1 MLYIFT
7 GTDIGKAKAR
17 ARELAKE
24 YELVVFGEGGEP
36 IEKALGV
43 LASHGLFVSMP
54 ALLFDRVRESEE
66 GKVFLEDYA
75 QALHESKVPVF
86 IVEPKLTA
94 TELKKF
100 PSSAKKEFFGAEEIT
115 QPQPNVFAFTDA
127 FLSGDRK
134 RAWIQYRTLMLAGSS
149 AEEIHGAMVWAV
161 RSMLLSLKTSGPTE
175 AGLKPFVYSKSKKF
189 GEKIGIEKAETLSS
203 SLISAYHR
211 SRMGEGGL
219 DLLLEDLL
227 LAK

>member
-17 ARELAKE
+17 ARELAE
-24 YELVVFGEGGEP
+24 GYEVVVFGEGGEP

-43 LASHGLFVSMP
+43 LASHGLFVSVP

-66 GKVFLEDYA
+66 GKHFLEEHA
-75 QALHESKVPVF
+75 KILHESEALVF
-86 IVEPKLTA
+86 IIEPKLTA

-100 PSSAKKEFFGAEEIT
+100 PSSAKKELFGVEEVT

-127 FLSGDRK
+127 FLLGDRK
-134 RAWIQYRTLMLAGSS
+134 KAWIQYRTLISAGSS
-149 AEEIHGAMVWAV
+149 AEEIHGAMMWAV

-189 GEKIGIEKAETLSS
+189 GEKMGIEKAEALSS